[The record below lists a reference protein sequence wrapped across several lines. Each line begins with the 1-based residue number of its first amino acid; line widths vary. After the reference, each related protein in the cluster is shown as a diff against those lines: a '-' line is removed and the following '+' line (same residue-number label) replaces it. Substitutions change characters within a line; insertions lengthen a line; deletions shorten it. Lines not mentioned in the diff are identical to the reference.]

1 MSRTAAPKANAAA
14 LLREGTRMSRTA
26 APKAN
31 AAALLREGT
40 RMRRTAAPKANAAA
54 LLRAATPV
62 MRVLATLATTGL
74 ALGLCGCSLLKEAPP
89 QQARLPDAPAA
100 ASNDGPSAKVPTVR
114 LITAQTPA
122 VRAYRKVG
130 AAHIY
135 QTYPKRI
142 YKGKIPPLVYAVVVT
157 ETDVDS
163 SGRVTGVYFSR
174 TPSHAPE
181 VSGMIA
187 ELIKAASP
195 LPSPGAL
202 GAHTYVETWLW
213 DKSGQFQLDSLTLG
227 QRSR

>member
-1 MSRTAAPKANAAA
+1 MKDMRALPLLAAA
-14 LLREGTRMSRTA
+14 
-26 APKAN
+26 
-31 AAALLREGT
+31 
-40 RMRRTAAPKANAAA
+40 
-54 LLRAATPV
+54 
-62 MRVLATLATTGL
+62 GL
-74 ALGLCGCSLLKEAPP
+74 ALALSGCSLLKPESRAEGPSSG
-89 QQARLPDAPAA
+89 APAA
-100 ASNDGPSAKVPTVR
+100 ASDEGPSAKVATVR

-122 VRAYRKVG
+122 VRAYRKIG

-135 QTYPKRI
+135 KTYPKRI

-157 ETDVDS
+157 ETDIDS
-163 SGRVTGVYFSR
+163 TGRVTGVYFSR